1 MIQKIRIFASRAA
14 SNSLAVQVNR
24 VSHRQTDCAI
34 CSICG
39 VDDENIYHALVIC
52 PKARALLFAMRDVWN
67 IPEEKIFKFSV
78 PDWLLVLLD
87 QLNSHVREQVLF
99 IFWRAWHLRND
110 LIFHEGREYVCSA
123 ALFLESYWA
132 SYTSCHSNKQSDLS
146 KKGKRV
152 VDVQETVDIS
162 ARNRGT
168 WQPPSS
174 EVFKINV
181 DASFVESMSA
191 ASVGVIARD
200 HMGQVILSSWD
211 FIGSCTCVD
220 EAEIRAC
227 LAGLYVGISLI
238 NPLL

>member
-1 MIQKIRIFASRAA
+1 M
-14 SNSLAVQVNR
+14 
-24 VSHRQTDCAI
+24 
-34 CSICG
+34 
-39 VDDENIYHALVIC
+39 IC

-152 VDVQETVDIS
+152 VDVQEAIDIS